1 MGFLVGGSMS
11 FKVSKFRSTGA
22 QVGDVKKVK
31 RRRWGRG
38 ELESTHLQ
46 IRSRPLPP
54 RLLIPRWKCGPNVPY
69 FSLSFFFF
77 LKGIHEFM
85 LVCEVSQFL
94 NAH

>member
-1 MGFLVGGSMS
+1 MGFMAGGTMS

-31 RRRWGRG
+31 RSRWGRG

-54 RLLIPRWKCGPNVPY
+54 GLLIPRWKCGPNVPY
-69 FSLSFFFF
+69 FSLSFFSF
-77 LKGIHEFM
+77 LKESMNSCLCVKYHNF
-85 LVCEVSQFL
+85 
-94 NAH
+94 